1 MRNKTRMFIV
11 EHRGEQYICRTGTL
25 NFTSLKDGSMIPSDI
40 AEELDR
46 LNKFKRDFGSET
58 GWRSI
63 FTIL

>member
-11 EHRGEQYICRTGTL
+11 EHKGEQYIQKTGTL
-25 NFTSLKDGSMIPSDI
+25 SFISLKDGSMIPGDI

-46 LNKFKRDFGSET
+46 LNKFKHDFGSET

-63 FTIL
+63 FTII

>member
-1 MRNKTRMFIV
+1 MRNKTRMFIT
-11 EHRGEQYICRTGTL
+11 EHRGEQFVQNTGTL
-25 NFTSLKDGSMIPSDI
+25 NFISLRDGSMIPEDV

-58 GWRSI
+58 GWKTI

>member
-11 EHRGEQYICRTGTL
+11 EHKGEQYIQKTGTL
-25 NFTSLKDGSMIPSDI
+25 NFISLKDGSMIPGDI

-58 GWRSI
+58 GWKFI

>member
-11 EHRGEQYICRTGTL
+11 EHKGEQYIQKTGTL
-25 NFTSLKDGSMIPSDI
+25 SFISLKDGSMIPWDI

-58 GWRSI
+58 GCKFI